1 MQDLQ
6 YYPTPLDLGMRAWK
20 KFKTRSFVRVLEPS
34 AGEGHLIDAAPRD
47 PWDGRQLRIDI
58 DAIELDAT
66 KHPVLK
72 EKADVVG
79 FDFLRFEAGA
89 IYSHIIM
96 NPPFADGAKHVL
108 KAWDILFDG
117 EIVAIL
123 NAETLRNPYSKERQ
137 MLSRL
142 IEQYGEVE
150 FIPDA
155 FQGLEVER
163 EAAVEVGLVY
173 LCKQADTSAII
184 GDILGEMKADNQAH
198 SLGADF
204 HEAHDLALPNNFAEN
219 TVLAFKAAVEAMR
232 QEVYAE
238 ARASHYAKL
247 LGETMA
253 KVNGDASG
261 ESSAGSTG
269 STATWVRGEL
279 GKRYGKLKDQ
289 AWTGILRSTQVTS
302 RLSSRAQR
310 RLEAEFENIK
320 KLEFSESNIYGFL
333 AGLAN
338 AGGQIQIEMACD
350 VFDLITKYH
359 SDNTVFYM
367 GWKSNDKHRT
377 CGMRIKTTRFII
389 PGNPTGGWRSSLD
402 WEGTQMLRDYDKV
415 FAMLDGKREPDV
427 SLEWVFRFK
436 FDELRW
442 GHRMSTSYFD
452 VRFYPG
458 VGTIHFF
465 PRDKKLID
473 RLNRLVG
480 RHRKWLPPTD
490 DGVSKDFWLQY
501 EKAEKFDGE
510 IRKEF
515 ASSGAGRST
524 WNKPSLQSLF
534 HANDRKAESEEV
546 LAQAVQVVLE
556 RHGINIEAVIEQH
569 DSGRPLLL
577 AA

>member
-1 MQDLQ
+1 MQDLLQ

-79 FDFLRFEAGA
+79 FDFLRYEAGA

-96 NPPFADGAKHVL
+96 NPPFVDGAKHVL

-142 IEQYGEVE
+142 IEQHGEVE

-155 FQGLEVER
+155 FKGDEVER
-163 EAAVEVGLVY
+163 EAAVEVALVY

-184 GDILGEMKADNQAH
+184 GDILGEMKADTEAH
-198 SLGADF
+198 NLGADF

-261 ESSAGSTG
+261 GSSG

-279 GKRYGKLKDQ
+279 GKRYGKLKDR

-402 WEGTQMLRDYDKV
+402 WDGTQMLRDYDKV

-480 RHRKWLPPTD
+480 RHRQWLPPTEE
-490 DGVSKDFWLQY
+490 GVSKDFWLQY

-515 ASSGAGRST
+515 ASSGVGRST

-534 HANDRKAESEEV
+534 HDNDRKAESEAV

-556 RHGINIEAVIEQH
+556 RHGIHIEAAISQH
-569 DSGRPLLL
+569 DNGVPLLQ

>member
-1 MQDLQ
+1 M
-6 YYPTPLDLGMRAWK
+6 
-20 KFKTRSFVRVLEPS
+20 
-34 AGEGHLIDAAPRD
+34 IDAAPRD
-47 PWDGRQLRIDI
+47 RWYGGHRIKI

-79 FDFLRFEAGA
+79 FDFLKCEAGA

-96 NPPFADGAKHVL
+96 NPPFAEGVKHVL
-108 KAWDILFDG
+108 KAWEILFDG

-123 NAETLRNPYSKERQ
+123 NAETIRNPYSKERQ
-137 MLSRL
+137 MLARF
-142 IEQYGEVE
+142 IEQHGEVE

-155 FQGLEVER
+155 FKGEGVER
-163 EAAVEVGLVY
+163 EAEVEVALVY
-173 LCKQADTSAII
+173 LRKQADTSAII
-184 GDILGEMKADNQAH
+184 GDILGEMKADAEAH

-204 HEAHDLALPNNFAEN
+204 HEAHDVALPNNFVEN
-219 TVLAFKAAVEAMR
+219 AVLAFKAAVEAIR
-232 QEVYAE
+232 QAVCAE
-238 ARASHYAKL
+238 ARASHYSRI

-253 KVNGDASG
+253 RVNGEAGDDRSG
-261 ESSAGSTG
+261 DSTP
-269 STATWVRGEL
+269 AWVRGEL
-279 GKRYGKLKDQ
+279 AKRYGELKDR
-289 AWTGILRSTQVTS
+289 AWTGILRSTQVTTK
-302 RLSSRAQR
+302 LSSRAQR

-367 GWKSNDKHRT
+367 GWKSNDRHRT
-377 CGMRIKTTRFII
+377 CGMRIKTTRFVL
-389 PGNPTGGWRSSLD
+389 PGHRRSLGDSLYWD
-402 WEGTQMLRDYDKV
+402 SEQVLGDFDKV
-415 FAMLDGKREPDV
+415 FAMLDGKTEPET
-427 SLEWVFRFK
+427 SLVQVFRSSFR
-436 FDELRW
+436 ELRF
-442 GHRMSTSYFD
+442 GSRLSSSYFD
-452 VRFYPG
+452 VRYYPG

-480 RHRKWLPPTD
+480 RHRQWLPPQD
-490 DGVSKDFWLQY
+490 EAVSKDFWLQFD
-501 EKAEKFDGE
+501 KAEKFDGD

-515 ASSGAGRST
+515 AKSGAGHST
-524 WNKPSLQSLF
+524 WRKPSLQSLF
-534 HANDRKAESEEV
+534 HDDDRKAESEES

-556 RHGINIEAVIEQH
+556 RHGIHIEAVIEQH
-569 DSGRPLLL
+569 DGGRLPLL

>member
-1 MQDLQ
+1 MDLQ
-6 YYPTPLDLGMRAWK
+6 FYPTHLDLAQRAWAK
-20 KFKTRSFVRVLEPS
+20 YKDREFVRVLEPS

-47 PWDGRQLRIDI
+47 QWHGGHRIKI
-58 DAIELDAT
+58 DAIELEASR
-66 KHPVLK
+66 HPVLK
-72 EKADVVG
+72 EKATVVG
-79 FDFLRFEAGA
+79 FDFLKFEAGA

-96 NPPFADGAKHVL
+96 NPPFAEGVKHVL

-123 NAETLRNPYSKERQ
+123 NAETIRNPYSKERQ
-137 MLSRL
+137 MLARL
-142 IEQYGEVE
+142 IEQHGEVE
-150 FIPDA
+150 FIQDA
-155 FQGLEVER
+155 FKGEGVER
-163 EAAVEVGLVY
+163 EAEVEVALVY
-173 LCKQADTSAII
+173 LRKQADTSAII
-184 GDILGEMKADNQAH
+184 GDILGEMKADAEAH
-198 SLGADF
+198 GLGADF
-204 HEAHDLALPNNFAEN
+204 REAHDVALPNNFVDN

-232 QEVYAE
+232 QAVCAE
-238 ARASHYAKL
+238 ARASYYSRI

-253 KVNGDASG
+253 RVNGEAADERSG
-261 ESSAGSTG
+261 DSTP
-269 STATWVRGEL
+269 AWVRGEL
-279 GKRYGKLKDQ
+279 AKRYDELKDR

-302 RLSSRAQR
+302 KLSSRAQR

-367 GWKSNDKHRT
+367 GWKSNDRHRT

-402 WEGTQMLRDYDKV
+402 WDGTQMLRDYDKV

-442 GHRMSTSYFD
+442 GHRLSTSYFD

-480 RHRKWLPPTD
+480 RHRQWLPPTEE
-490 DGVSKDFWLQY
+490 GVSKDFWLQY

-515 ASSGAGRST
+515 AKRRHGYSSWSG
-524 WNKPSLQSLF
+524 PSLRALF
-534 HANDRKAESEEV
+534 HDDDRKAESEES

-556 RHGINIEAVIEQH
+556 RHGINIDAAVGCHEDGQ
-569 DSGRPLLL
+569 RRLLV
-577 AA
+577 A